1 MKVLEINNLSKWF
14 RVNPYSFIPSKK
26 VIKVLDNLSFHAYK
40 NDSVALVGKN
50 GSGKTTLLKI
60 LSGVI
65 SSDKGEIRH
74 NYELNP
80 FSLVNSNER
89 SFFWRLSSIE
99 NISFFSQDNQVK
111 NSELMNL
118 FELFDMHDLLDVPYM
133 ALSSG
138 NKRKLS
144 IIRALLKKP
153 KILMLDEASSTLDI
167 ESKLNFQT
175 KLLELR
181 KANLVD
187 LIIFTSHSIDEIAK
201 IGSRAISLKD
211 GQIFKDININPD
223 MNIEQ
228 IKKIL

>member
-1 MKVLEINNLSKWF
+1 MKVLEINNLSKSF
-14 RVNPYSFIPSKK
+14 KINPYSLIPSKK
-26 VIKVLDNLSFHAYK
+26 VNKVLDNISFHAFK
-40 NDSVALVGKN
+40 NDSIALVGKN

-60 LSGVI
+60 LSGII
-65 SSDKGEIRH
+65 SSDEGEIKH
-74 NYELNP
+74 SYELNP

-89 SFFWRLSSIE
+89 SFFWRLSTIE
-99 NISFFSQDNQVK
+99 NLSFFSQGDLKDN
-111 NSELMNL
+111 NELMDL
-118 FELFDMHDLLDVPYM
+118 FELFDMKNMIEVPYM

-167 ESKLNFQT
+167 ESKLNFQA

-181 KANLVD
+181 RANIVD

-201 IGSRAISLKD
+201 IGSRAISLQG
-211 GQIFKDININPD
+211 GQIYGEININPGMSKED
-223 MNIEQ
+223 IE
-228 IKKIL
+228 KII